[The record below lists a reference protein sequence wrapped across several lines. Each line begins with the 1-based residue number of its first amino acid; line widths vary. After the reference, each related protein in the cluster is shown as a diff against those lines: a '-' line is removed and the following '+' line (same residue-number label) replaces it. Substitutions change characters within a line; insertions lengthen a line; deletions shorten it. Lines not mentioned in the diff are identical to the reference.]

1 MKKITDEKLKKYIEI
16 AEKALKK
23 VKIIVPKNSHL
34 EVAAKDF
41 LDMAE
46 RYYKD
51 ALYYKNKGDYV
62 TAFAALNYFH
72 GYLDAGARLGI
83 FETNDSNL
91 FAF

>member
-1 MKKITDEKLKKYIEI
+1 MKKITDEKLETYRKI

-23 VKIIVPKNSHL
+23 VTIIVPKESHL
-34 EVAAKDF
+34 EAVAKDF

-51 ALYYKNKGDYV
+51 AVYYQKKGEYV
-62 TAFAALNYFH
+62 TAFAALNYLH

-83 FETNDSNL
+83 FKTDDSTL

>member
-1 MKKITDEKLKKYIEI
+1 MKEITDEKLEKYIEI

-23 VKIIVPKNSHL
+23 VKIIVPESSHL
-34 EVAAKDF
+34 EMVAKDF

-51 ALYYKNKGDYV
+51 ALYYREKGDYV
-62 TAFAALNYFH
+62 TAFAALNYLH

-83 FETNDSNL
+83 FEVNDSDL

>member
-1 MKKITDEKLKKYIEI
+1 MREITEEKLDKYIEI
-16 AEKALKK
+16 AENALKK

-34 EVAAKDF
+34 EIAAKDF

-62 TAFAALNYFH
+62 TAFAALNYLH

-83 FETNDSNL
+83 FKTNNSDL

>member
-1 MKKITDEKLKKYIEI
+1 MKEVTDEKLEKYIEI
-16 AEKALKK
+16 AKKSLEK
-23 VKIIVPKNSHL
+23 VKIIVPKDSHL
-34 EVAAKDF
+34 EAAAKDF

-51 ALYYKNKGDYV
+51 ALYYKNRGDYV
-62 TAFAALNYFH
+62 TAFAALNYLH

-83 FETNDSNL
+83 FETNDSDL